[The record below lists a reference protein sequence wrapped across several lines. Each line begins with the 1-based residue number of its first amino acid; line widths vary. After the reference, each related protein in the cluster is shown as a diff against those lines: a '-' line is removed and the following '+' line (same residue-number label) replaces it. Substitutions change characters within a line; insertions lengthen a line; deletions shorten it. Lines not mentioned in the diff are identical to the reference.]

1 MTQNELLV
9 NLASQEYF
17 KVIDT
22 KVLKAPLIHIDFK
35 EFKNGQ
41 FKTIAIFS
49 KLARGL
55 MTRHIVETNAQTIE
69 SLKTFN
75 AERYAFDA
83 NLSSKNKLVFTR

>member
-1 MTQNELLV
+1 MQENELLV

-17 KVIDT
+17 KAIDT
-22 KVLKAPLIHIDFK
+22 KVLKATVVHIDFR

-41 FKTIAIFS
+41 YKTIAIFS

-55 MTRHIVETNAQTIE
+55 MTRHIIQNNVQTLEDI
-69 SLKTFN
+69 KTFR

-83 NLSSKNKLVFTR
+83 NLSSENKLVFTR

>member
-1 MTQNELLV
+1 MQENELLV

-17 KVIDT
+17 KAIDT
-22 KVLKAPLIHIDFK
+22 KVLKATVVHIDFK

-41 FKTIAIFS
+41 YKTIAIFS

-55 MTRHIVETNAQTIE
+55 MTRHIIQNHVESLE
-69 SLKTFN
+69 GLKTFR

-83 NLSSKNKLVFTR
+83 NLSSENKLVFTR